1 MKIVVKIEG
10 VNEFFLVGKIFVRK
24 LFVEDVLMVVMVD
37 MVADAWVVIGKEIEV
52 VKIVDE
58 NYLTVV
64 KVVEK
69 NCSLNLHT
77 YFGTHHRLGFDH
89 RA

>member
-1 MKIVVKIEG
+1 
-10 VNEFFLVGKIFVRK
+10 
-24 LFVEDVLMVVMVD
+24 MVVMVD
-37 MVADAWVVIGKEIEV
+37 MVADTWVVVGKEIEV

-69 NCSLNLHT
+69 HGSLNLHT
-77 YFGTHHRLGFDH
+77 HFGTLHRLGFDH